1 MIDEP
6 KSKSTALR
14 TSEQVRRPKEFYQPS
29 LDYVNYMDTRKPSS
43 YEEAIAALDVDK
55 WLEAMKSEMD
65 SIHQNQTW
73 ELVELP
79 AGRKPLPCKW
89 VFRYKYVADLEKP
102 KYKSRLVMKGFK
114 QEYGVDYDE
123 LFSPVVKMATLHLL
137 LGVIATED
145 LTLCV

>member
-79 AGRKPLPCKW
+79 SERKPLSCKW
-89 VFRYKYVADLEKP
+89 VFRYKYVADSEKP
-102 KYKSRLVMKGFK
+102 N
-114 QEYGVDYDE
+114 
-123 LFSPVVKMATLHLL
+123 
-137 LGVIATED
+137 
-145 LTLCV
+145 